1 MRHLILW
8 VSASLIAILGA
19 GHLLFAIPNFEYAS
33 ACPGAMVSFTG
44 CMVFY
49 EGVTAVI
56 AGFSLIA
63 FAVLVVRGYILHGAL
78 VAMAGTGLFTLFF
91 WLAAIP
97 TELSDVMFGW
107 LSLPA
112 PLISLAIVALAA
124 VSRHRR
130 LA

>member
-1 MRHLILW
+1 MRRLVLW
-8 VSASLIAILGA
+8 VAASLIAMLGT

-33 ACPGAMVSFTG
+33 ECPDAMMSFTG

-63 FAVLVVRGYILHGAL
+63 FAVLLVRGRILHGAL
-78 VAMAGTGLFTLFF
+78 VATAGTGLFTLFF

-97 TELSDVMFGW
+97 NELSDVLFGW

-112 PLISLAIVALAA
+112 PLIS
-124 VSRHRR
+124 
-130 LA
+130 